1 MVTQIAARIA
11 GDSGTRATGTRPHT
25 RVAYIVSRFPKLTET
40 FILYEILAM
49 EQEFGI
55 EVEIYSLLRQH
66 ERVVNPQ
73 VKPLIKRVHFE
84 RLLSW
89 RILSANVHYLLKRP
103 GTYFRT
109 LSTILRITFGSAN
122 FFLGSVAFFPKS
134 VCFARD
140 MERRGISHVHAHFAN
155 HPALAGYIVSQLT
168 SIPYS
173 FTARGSDI
181 HLERRMLKEKV
192 EAAAFAITVSDY
204 NRNLIVAECGQHVA
218 GKVHVVY
225 GGVDT
230 ERVTPAARVGS
241 KKFAMLSIGRFEE
254 VKGHTY
260 LIEGCRLLR
269 ERGIAFQC
277 QFIGEGPLF
286 SKVREQI
293 YRAKLGDQILISS
306 FCTHQEVIDRMRNSD
321 LVVLATTPTAGGECE
336 GIPNVLKEAMACG
349 LPVVASDVGGI
360 PELVENRVSGI
371 LVPTRDPVA
380 LADAIQE
387 LAGNTNMR
395 QRMGEAGRQK
405 ILRDFNLTS
414 SNRRRAQLFLARIRC
429 SPDVTAPPQQ
439 HLESP
444 TIHERNL
451 TTD

>member
-1 MVTQIAARIA
+1 MAVITAERMVAEV
-11 GDSGTRATGTRPHT
+11 GTRGTSTRPDM

-40 FILYEILAM
+40 FVLYDILAM
-49 EQEFGI
+49 EREAGI
-55 EVEIYSLLRQH
+55 EVEIYSLLRQR

-73 VKPLIKRVHFE
+73 VNALLKQAHFE
-84 RLLSW
+84 GLLSW
-89 RILSANVHYLLKRP
+89 RVLRANLHYLLKCP
-103 GTYFRT
+103 STYFGT
-109 LSTILRITFGSAN
+109 LSTILRMTFGSAN

-140 MERRGISHVHAHFAN
+140 MEQRGISHVHAHFAN
-155 HPALAGYIVSQLT
+155 HPALAGYIVTRLT

-192 EAAAFAITVSDY
+192 ETAAFAIAVSDY
-204 NRNLIVAECGQHVA
+204 NRNLIVAECGEHVA

-230 ERVTPAARVGS
+230 ERVSPVARVGN

-260 LIEGCRLLR
+260 LIESCRLLR
-269 ERGIAFQC
+269 ARGVAFQC

-286 SKVREQI
+286 SNVREQI
-293 YRAKLGDQILISS
+293 DRAKLGDQIVISS
-306 FCTHQEVIDRMRNSD
+306 FCTHKEVIDRMRNSD

-349 LPVVASDVGGI
+349 LPVVASNVGGI

-371 LVPTRDPVA
+371 LVPPRDPVA
-380 LADAIQE
+380 LAEAIEE
-387 LAGNTNMR
+387 LASNTNMR

-405 ILRDFNLTS
+405 ILRDFNLTA
-414 SNRRRAQLFLARIRC
+414 SNRRRAQLFLGAHSDAPGM
-429 SPDVTAPPQQ
+429 SPR
-439 HLESP
+439 HLAAS
-444 TIHERNL
+444 
-451 TTD
+451 

>member
-1 MVTQIAARIA
+1 MSTQIAEATA
-11 GDSGTRATGTRPHT
+11 AESGTKASSAGAHT
-25 RVAYIVSRFPKLTET
+25 KVAYIVSRFPKLTET

-49 EQEFGI
+49 EQELGI
-55 EVEIYSLLRQH
+55 GVEIYPLLRQR

-73 VKPLIKRVHFE
+73 VRELITRAHFE
-84 RLLSW
+84 PLLSW
-89 RILSANVHYLLKRP
+89 RILSANLHYLRRCP

-109 LSTILRITFGSAN
+109 LATIVRTTFGSSN
-122 FFLGSVAFFPKS
+122 FFLGAVAFLPKS

-140 MERRGISHVHAHFAN
+140 IERRGISHVHAHFAN
-155 HPALAGYIVSQLT
+155 HPALAAYIVSQLT
-168 SIPYS
+168 GIPYS

-204 NRNLIVAECGQHVA
+204 NRNLIIAECGEWVS

-230 ERVTPAARVGS
+230 ERVSPAPRVGS
-241 KKFAMLSIGRFEE
+241 KRFTMLSIGRFEE

-260 LIEGCRLLR
+260 LIEACRLLR
-269 ERGIAFQC
+269 KRGIEFQC
-277 QFIGEGPLF
+277 HFIGEGPLF
-286 SKVREQI
+286 SQVREQI
-293 YRAKLGDQILISS
+293 DRAHLDNQILISS
-306 FCTHQEVIDRMRNSD
+306 FCTHEEVIDRMRKSD
-321 LVVLATTPTAGGECE
+321 LVVLATAPTAGGECE

-349 LPVVASDVGGI
+349 LPVVASDAGGI

-371 LVPTRDPVA
+371 LVRPRDPVA

-387 LAGNTNMR
+387 LAGHPSMR

-405 ILRDFNLTS
+405 ILRDFNLAA
-414 SNRRRAQLFLARIRC
+414 SNRRRAELFFGASGGAASALTGSIR
-429 SPDVTAPPQQ
+429 S
-439 HLESP
+439 L
-444 TIHERNL
+444 
-451 TTD
+451 